1 MESHQ
6 LDSYLDKARQI
17 AIQYRHEYLTSE
29 HLFAALLGDREVI
42 RAFRDMDIPIPFV
55 RKQLEH
61 YFKHNLDR
69 AGDDVSAEDLGKMT
83 DTLQGIVSRVL
94 MQALSS
100 GRDFPRA
107 IDFIIALGDDKYS
120 FVRAMFEATH
130 HSSLEFMEWA
140 ASHPIDDMTRKR
152 VGSLGAAD
160 GNDED
165 DDDGDFED
173 GNDDDDF
180 EDGDDED
187 DEDGGYSE
195 DDGDEEDDD
204 DDDNDDDD
212 GRPRMPNSVLAI
224 VDGFLPPGGLFGID
238 RIKQILRNAVMN
250 GNDGNVKIH
259 FMQRDSNE
267 GDSND
272 ASNPADAS
280 READSERED
289 RESDEGDVGSPAERA
304 RSQKRASR
312 RREDPAA
319 FRRIRGFVTRLVDK
333 ARRGGID
340 PVVGRDKE
348 IETCCLA
355 LLRRT
360 KSNVLIVGEA
370 GVGKTAI
377 VEGLACAI
385 ARGEVPKALQDFE
398 IYALDVSALM
408 AGTKFRGEMEER
420 LKAVVRYVE
429 THMPAVLFIDELQSA
444 SGAERGS
451 GAQEIM
457 TYLKPRLA
465 SGSIKVI
472 GTATYEDYR
481 RSISNDSAL
490 VRRFHKLDIEE
501 PNEET
506 TRFIIEALKPHYE
519 AFHNVGYTDE
529 ALTAAVA
536 LTAKHMPERR
546 FPDKAIDII
555 DEAGAA
561 HRMTCSDQDAENA
574 KKVIGLGDIEKIVA
588 KVARIPDLQ
597 VSRDEGEL
605 LQNAERCMKSA
616 VFGQDAGIET
626 LVRLIKL
633 SRAGIRAEHK
643 PVANLLFAGPTG
655 VGKTEVARQFAKAL
669 NLPFVRFDMSEYRE
683 EYSVSK
689 FIGSSPGYVGYDRGG
704 LLTEAVRS
712 KPNCVLLLDE
722 IEKAHSAIFDLLLQ
736 VMDAASLTDNT
747 GKTADFRNVTLIMTS
762 NSGSADM
769 ERRSIG
775 FDSKIDV
782 TNGLKEIEKTFSPEF
797 RNRLD
802 EVILF
807 NPLSPESMECI
818 VRRMVG
824 DLSVLLSQRNVVI
837 DITPRAT
844 QWFAE
849 NGYDPQ
855 FGARPMARL
864 IQKEISVPLSEEI
877 LFGRLK
883 SGGNVKVD
891 YDAATS
897 KIGFVFDES
906 ARSV

>member
-289 RESDEGDVGSPAERA
+289 RESDDGDVGSPAERA
-304 RSQKRASR
+304 GSQKRASR

-377 VEGLACAI
+377 VEGLARAI

>member
-6 LDSYLDKARQI
+6 FDSYLDKARQI

-29 HLFAALLGDREVI
+29 HLFAALLSDREVI

-61 YFKHNLDR
+61 YFRHNLDR
-69 AGDDVSAEDLGKMT
+69 AADDVSAEELGKMT

-120 FVRAMFEATH
+120 FVRAMFDATH

-152 VGSLGAAD
+152 VGSMKPAD
-160 GNDED
+160 GIDDGEED
-165 DDDGDFED
+165 D
-173 GNDDDDF
+173 DDDDF
-180 EDGDDED
+180 EDGNEEDADDADFEAGED
-187 DEDGGYSE
+187 EDEDG
-195 DDGDEEDDD
+195 DDGDDGDAES
-204 DDDNDDDD
+204 

-238 RIKQILRNAVMN
+238 RIKQILKNAVMN

-259 FMQRDSNE
+259 FMQRDSH
-267 GDSND
+267 D
-272 ASNPADAS
+272 ASNPEDVS
-280 READSERED
+280 REENAEREE
-289 RESDEGDVGSPAERA
+289 RESGEGDAGSPAERMG
-304 RSQKRASR
+304 SQKRASR
-312 RREDPAA
+312 RREDQAA

-377 VEGLACAI
+377 VEGLARAI

-420 LKAVVRYVE
+420 LKSVVRYVE

-506 TRFIIEALKPHYE
+506 TRYIIEALKPHYE
-519 AFHNVGYTDE
+519 QFHNVGYTDE

-561 HRMTCSDQDAENA
+561 HRMTCSGQASENET
-574 KKVIGLGDIEKIVA
+574 KVIGLGDIEKIVA

-597 VSRDEGEL
+597 VSSDEGEL

-689 FIGSSPGYVGYDRGG
+689 FIGSSPGYVGYERGG
-704 LLTEAVRS
+704 LLTEAVRA

-824 DLSVLLSQRNVVI
+824 DLSVLLSQRSVVI
-837 DITPRAT
+837 DITSRAT

-849 NGYDPQ
+849 HGYDPQ

-891 YDAATS
+891 YDVATS
-897 KIGFVFDES
+897 KICFIIDES
-906 ARSV
+906 AQSI

>member
-42 RAFRDMDIPIPFV
+42 RAFRDMDIPMPFV

-61 YFKHNLDR
+61 YFRHNLDR

-94 MQALSS
+94 MQALNS
-100 GRDFPRA
+100 GREFPRA

-120 FVRAMFEATH
+120 FVRAMFDATH
-130 HSSLEFMEWA
+130 HSSIEFMEWA

-152 VGSLGAAD
+152 VGTLGAAD

-180 EDGDDED
+180 EDG
-187 DEDGGYSE
+187 GYSE

-204 DDDNDDDD
+204 DDDD

-289 RESDEGDVGSPAERA
+289 RESDEGDVGSPAERSG
-304 RSQKRASR
+304 SQKRASR

-377 VEGLACAI
+377 VEGLARAI
-385 ARGEVPKALQDFE
+385 AHGEVPKALQDFE
-398 IYALDVSALM
+398 IYALDVSALI

-429 THMPAVLFIDELQSA
+429 THMPAVLFIDELQSV

-561 HRMTCSDQDAENA
+561 HRMTCSDQDSENA

-769 ERRSIG
+769 ARRSIG